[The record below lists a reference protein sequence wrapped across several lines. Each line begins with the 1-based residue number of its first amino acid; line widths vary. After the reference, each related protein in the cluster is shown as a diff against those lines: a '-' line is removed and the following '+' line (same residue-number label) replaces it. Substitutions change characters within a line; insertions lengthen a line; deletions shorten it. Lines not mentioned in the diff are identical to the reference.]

1 MSQPND
7 MPGLPAVNRLL
18 ASLPVDE
25 YQRLHPHLEPI
36 DLKLRQILYAAG
48 ERASHVYFPHESIV
62 SLVSVMKD
70 GRRVEVG
77 LVGNEGMLSTETYMG
92 GNGSPNEAMV
102 QVADS
107 GVRMETDVL
116 LKEFKRGGIL
126 QTVLLRYAQS
136 LFTQVSQCAAC
147 NRLHSIE
154 KRLARWL
161 LMVSDRTK
169 SARIP
174 MTQEFL
180 AFMLGSERSG
190 VTLAAITL
198 QEAGVIDYRR
208 GKISI
213 VDREGLVG
221 AACECYLIIKNSF
234 DHFLDGVQARE
245 SA

>member
-1 MSQPND
+1 MQPLD
-7 MPGLPAVNRLL
+7 DAPGLPVENRLL
-18 ASLPVDE
+18 AALPVDE
-25 YQRLHPHLEPI
+25 YQRLQPHLQPI
-36 DLKLRQILYAAG
+36 DLKLRQILYGPG
-48 ERASHVYFPHESIV
+48 ERASHVYFPYQSIV

-77 LVGNEGMLSTETYMG
+77 LVGNEGMVSTETFMG

-107 GVRMETDVL
+107 GVRMETEIL
-116 LKEFKRGGIL
+116 LKEFKRGGAL
-126 QTVLLRYAQS
+126 QVALLRYAQS
-136 LFTQVSQCAAC
+136 LFAQVSQCAAC

-169 SARIP
+169 TDKIP

-198 QEAGVIDYRR
+198 QEAKVIEYRR
-208 GKISI
+208 GKITI
-213 VDREGLVG
+213 VDRVGLMA
-221 AACECYLIIKNSF
+221 AACECYVVIKKTF
-234 DHFLDGVQARE
+234 DHFLDDLQARD
-245 SA
+245 SD